1 MEIDMPGSQSRQP
14 AESDLA
20 TKQIILVVDDE
31 RDMRDMLRAFLEDE
45 GYAVMEASSGQE
57 ALDRMSVAESERPR
71 LVLLDHRM
79 PEMQGTEVLE
89 RMLEEGIDVPA
100 ILMTTSGSANLTIN
114 AMQKGAADFLPVE
127 KPFELKD
134 VKDAIERV
142 LRSEELKRN
151 AEYSE
156 LPTKADPSDKI
167 VGTEPAMIEI
177 LKVIG
182 QVARTP
188 MTVLVTGESGTG
200 KELMAEA
207 LHTASR
213 RKGPLV
219 KVNCAA
225 LPETLLESELFG
237 HEKGS
242 FTGALA
248 QHKGRFEAANGGTIF
263 LDEVGEMTLS
273 TQKKLLRV
281 LQEREFDRVG
291 GTQPIQVDVRVIAA
305 TNKNLREEVLHGR
318 FREDLFFRLNVVPI
332 HMPPL
337 RERRGDVPA
346 LVSHFLDKHRYT
358 GTAVSR
364 ISDGAMEQLRNYD
377 WPGNVRELENVIQRA
392 VVLGRGGPITEEQ
405 IIFESE
411 LNRYILDVEQRLRA
425 GSSLDELLG
434 DVRRESVIAA
444 LRMHAHDHA
453 RAAAQLQIT
462 AAALNEIC
470 AEFKIDE
477 GAPALTAAPTAPG
490 ARPRT
495 GSAR

>member
-1 MEIDMPGSQSRQP
+1 MPRSQRRQP
-14 AESDLA
+14 ARA
-20 TKQIILVVDDE
+20 TATAKPHILVVDD
-31 RDMRDMLRAFLEDE
+31 DPDTRDMLRDMLEEE
-45 GYAVMEASSGQE
+45 GFAVSVASNGQQ
-57 ALDRMSVAESERPR
+57 ALDGMAVAEAKRPQ

-79 PEMQGTEVLE
+79 PGMQGTEVLE
-89 RMLEEGIDVPA
+89 RMLAEGIDIPA

-127 KPFELKD
+127 KPFD
-134 VKDAIERV
+134 ISDIIGAIERV
-142 LRSEELKRN
+142 LRREHLKRN
-151 AEYSE
+151 AEYAE
-156 LPTKADPSDKI
+156 LPVKVDPTDKI
-167 VGTEPAMIEI
+167 VGTDPAMIDI

-188 MTVLVTGESGTG
+188 TTVLVTGESGTG

-207 LHTASR
+207 IHTASR
-213 RKGPLV
+213 RKGPLI

-237 HEKGS
+237 HEKGA
-242 FTGALA
+242 FTGAITL
-248 QHKGRFEAANGGTIF
+248 HKGRFEAAHGGTIF

-281 LQEREFDRVG
+281 LQEHEFDRVG
-291 GTQPIQVDVRVIAA
+291 GTQPVKVDVRVIAA

-337 RERRGDVPA
+337 RERKADIPS
-346 LVSHFLDKHRYT
+346 LVSHFLDKHRYGGST
-358 GTAVSR
+358 IAR
-364 ISDGAMEQLRNYD
+364 ISDGAVERLSTYD

-405 IIFESE
+405 VVFESE

-425 GSSLDELLG
+425 GASLDDLLN
-434 DVRRESVIAA
+434 DVRRETAIAA
-444 LRMHAHDHA
+444 LRMHGHD
-453 RAAAQLQIT
+453 RASAAEQLKIT
-462 AAALNEIC
+462 QAALDQIC
-470 AEFKIDE
+470 AESSIDD
-477 GAPALTAAPTAPG
+477 GAPSPAAAPAPPESPSRTR
-490 ARPRT
+490 AR
-495 GSAR
+495 

>member
-1 MEIDMPGSQSRQP
+1 
-14 AESDLA
+14 
-20 TKQIILVVDDE
+20 VVDDE
-31 RDMRDMLRAFLEDE
+31 RETREFLRTFLEEE
-45 GYAVMEASSGQE
+45 GYTVSVACGGQE
-57 ALDRMSVAESERPR
+57 ALDRMSVAEGERPD

-89 RMLEEGIDVPA
+89 RMLAEGIDIPA

-127 KPFELKD
+127 KPFDLDDIKE
-134 VKDAIERV
+134 AIERV
-142 LRSEELKRN
+142 LRSEDLKRN
-151 AEYSE
+151 AEYLD
-156 LPTKADPSDKI
+156 LPTKADPTDKI
-167 VGTEPAMIEI
+167 VGTDPAMIEI

-182 QVARTP
+182 QVSRQP

-207 LHTASR
+207 IHNASR
-213 RKGPLV
+213 RKGLLI

-225 LPETLLESELFG
+225 LPEALLESELFG
-237 HEKGS
+237 HEKGA
-242 FTGALA
+242 FTGAIA

-263 LDEVGEMTLS
+263 LDEVGEMTLG

-281 LQEREFDRVG
+281 LQEHEFDRVG
-291 GTQPIQVDVRVIAA
+291 GTVPVKVDVRVIAA

-337 RERRGDVPA
+337 RERRTDIPA
-346 LVSHFLDKHRYT
+346 LVSHFLDKHRYS
-358 GTAVSR
+358 GATAAR
-364 ISDGAMEQLRNYD
+364 ISDGAMERLRTYD

-434 DVRRESVIAA
+434 DVRREAVIAA
-444 LRMHAHDHA
+444 LRMHGHDRA
-453 RAAAQLQIT
+453 RAAEQLKITEDELNQICGHF
-462 AAALNEIC
+462 N
-470 AEFKIDE
+470 IDE
-477 GAPALTAAPTAPG
+477 GAPALSTAPAAPAAPTRA
-490 ARPRT
+490 
-495 GSAR
+495 SAR

>member
-1 MEIDMPGSQSRQP
+1 MPASPRRQS
-14 AESDLA
+14 AESDA
-20 TKQIILVVDDE
+20 PKPPHILVVDDE
-31 RDMRDMLRAFLEDE
+31 RDMRDMLRAFLEEE
-45 GYAVMEASSGQE
+45 GYTVSVASSGLE
-57 ALDRMSVAESERPR
+57 ALDRMSVPEDKRPD

-89 RMLEEGIDVPA
+89 RMREEDIAIPA
-100 ILMTTSGSANLTIN
+100 ILMTASGSSTLTIN
-114 AMQKGAADFLPVE
+114 AMQKGAADYLPVE
-127 KPFELKD
+127 KPFELND

-142 LRSEELKRN
+142 LRSDELTRN
-151 AEYSE
+151 AEYAQ
-156 LPTKADPSDKI
+156 LPTKADPADKI
-167 VGTEPAMIEI
+167 VGTDPAMIEI
-177 LKVIG
+177 LKAIG

-207 LHTASR
+207 IHNASR
-213 RKGPLV
+213 RKGSLV

-263 LDEVGEMTLS
+263 LDEVGEMTLG

-291 GTQPIQVDVRVIAA
+291 GTAPVKVDVRVIAA
-305 TNKNLREEVLHGR
+305 TNKNLRDEVMNSR

-337 RERRGDVPA
+337 RERRGDIPA

-358 GTAVSR
+358 GVTVSR
-364 ISDGAMEQLRNYD
+364 ISDGAMERLGHYD

-405 IIFESE
+405 IVFESE

-425 GSSLDELLG
+425 GASLEDLLT
-434 DVRRESVIAA
+434 DVRREALIAA
-444 LRMHAHDHA
+444 LRMHGHDRA
-453 RAAAQLQIT
+453 RAAEQLKISE
-462 AAALNEIC
+462 AALNDLC
-470 AEFKIDE
+470 AQFDIDD
-477 GAPALTAAPTAPG
+477 GAPALLTAPAAPAPHT
-490 ARPRT
+490 RM
-495 GSAR
+495 SAR

>member
-1 MEIDMPGSQSRQP
+1 MPASQRRQP
-14 AESDLA
+14 AESA
-20 TKQIILVVDDE
+20 PSKKPHILVVDDE
-31 RDMRDMLRAFLEDE
+31 RDMRDMLRTFLEEE
-45 GYAVMEASSGQE
+45 GYTVTMASSGQE
-57 ALDRMSVAESERPR
+57 ALDRMSLPEGERPD

-89 RMLEEGIDVPA
+89 RMLEEGIDIPA

-114 AMQKGAADFLPVE
+114 AMQKGAADYLPVE
-127 KPFELKD
+127 KPFEITD
-134 VKDAIERV
+134 VTDAIERV

-151 AEYSE
+151 AEYPE

-167 VGTEPAMIEI
+167 VGTDPAMIEI

-182 QVARTP
+182 QVARTA

-207 LHTASR
+207 IHNASR

-248 QHKGRFEAANGGTIF
+248 LHKGRFEAANGGTIF
-263 LDEVGEMTLS
+263 LDEVGEMTLG

-281 LQEREFDRVG
+281 LQEHEFDRVG
-291 GTQPIQVDVRVIAA
+291 GTQPIKVDVRVIAA
-305 TNKNLREEVLHGR
+305 TNKNLREEVMNQR

-337 RERRGDVPA
+337 RERKGDVPA
-346 LVSHFLDKHRYT
+346 LVSHFLDKYRYNGAT
-358 GTAVSR
+358 VSR
-364 ISDGAMEQLRNYD
+364 ISDGAMERLRHYD
-377 WPGNVRELENVIQRA
+377 WPGNVRELENVVQRA

-405 IIFESE
+405 IVFESE
-411 LNRYILDVEQRLRA
+411 LNRYIVDIEQRLRA
-425 GSSLDELLG
+425 GASLDEMLT
-434 DVRRESVIAA
+434 DVRREAVIAA
-444 LRMHAHDHA
+444 LRMHGHDRA
-453 RAAAQLQIT
+453 RAAEQLKISEDE
-462 AAALNEIC
+462 LNDIC
-470 AEFKIDE
+470 ATSDIDE
-477 GAPALTAAPTAPG
+477 GAPALISTPAAPAS
-490 ARPRT
+490 RT
-495 GSAR
+495 RMSAR

>member
-1 MEIDMPGSQSRQP
+1 
-14 AESDLA
+14 
-20 TKQIILVVDDE
+20 VDDE
-31 RDMRDMLRAFLEDE
+31 RDMRDMLRTFLEEE
-45 GYAVMEASSGQE
+45 GYTVTVASSGQE
-57 ALDRMSVAESERPR
+57 ALDRMSVAEAERPH

-142 LRSEELKRN
+142 LHSEDLKRN

-167 VGTEPAMIEI
+167 VGTDAAMIEI
-177 LKVIG
+177 LKAIG

-207 LHTASR
+207 IHNASR
-213 RKGPLV
+213 RKGLLV

-225 LPETLLESELFG
+225 LPEALLESELFG

-248 QHKGRFEAANGGTIF
+248 LHKGRFETANSGTIF
-263 LDEVGEMTLS
+263 LDEVGEMTLG

-281 LQEREFDRVG
+281 LQEHEFDRVG
-291 GTQPIQVDVRVIAA
+291 GTQPIKVDVRVIAA

-346 LVSHFLDKHRYT
+346 LISHFLDKHRYS
-358 GTAVSR
+358 GAAVPR
-364 ISDGAMEQLRNYD
+364 ISDGAIERLRNYD

-405 IIFESE
+405 IVFESE

-425 GSSLDELLG
+425 GASLEEMLN
-434 DVRRESVIAA
+434 DVRREAVIAA
-444 LRMHAHDHA
+444 LRMHGHDHA
-453 RAAAQLQIT
+453 RAAEQIKIT
-462 AAALNEIC
+462 EDALNELC
-470 AEFKIDE
+470 TEFKIDE
-477 GAPALTAAPTAPG
+477 GAPALSAMPAAAIR
-490 ARPRT
+490 A
-495 GSAR
+495 SAR